1 MTKEYIY
8 TREEYLKNQTY
19 KYLYVDTGNFKS
31 WDEKSKMY
39 FGENVDEQSM
49 LEKYYKEI
57 NDPNMPE
64 SLKGKLFVAK

>member
-1 MTKEYIY
+1 
-8 TREEYLKNQTY
+8 
-19 KYLYVDTGNFKS
+19 
-31 WDEKSKMY
+31 MY